1 MLRPAYVRIVPAL
14 VLLAGLLTAGNAWYL
29 QRDENRAETNRQLN
43 RAAAEAAQ
51 TIEDRLQ
58 IVEHT
63 LHGARGAMVAVG
75 SRSFDEESFRRFAE
89 AIDFRDELP
98 GALALGFVRRVDAA
112 DLAAYQ
118 ARERR
123 EGREDFRVQPIAP
136 GRAGEHLI
144 VEYAHPAGAEGL
156 ATGLDLVTNPA
167 IREAAALALTTD
179 TAILSAPLILRP
191 SGPASEM
198 TGMVMALPVRSAMHG
213 PADALVIMSL
223 AVDRV
228 LSLGLSRDDTLM
240 VTISDVTDHP
250 GGAILQLTGSADLK
264 GQRVYRPVTFYGRHW
279 RVDVTPGPAFIARLN
294 LLSPWWVAAS
304 HLGLAVIAALLA
316 YLILNR
322 VDRRLRDDARRLAA
336 ADELERLVAIRTA
349 ELREREAR
357 FRAITELSA
366 DWYWQT
372 DADGRFTEISGG
384 IERLGFDADHAIGRS
399 RRELAADPD
408 DPGLAIYD
416 AVAARRQPFRRV
428 AYRVAGGEG
437 EMRTIEISGD
447 PIFGSDGRFLGYRGS
462 GRDVTDDVTARR
474 EIEQA
479 YATVA
484 GVLDASMNAVFVHVA
499 ERDEAGRLT
508 DLRLS
513 MINAAGEALLGVRA
527 EEVIGSSLRGS
538 LLPGEEEVFHRA
550 RSVVG
555 TGRPERFYQLV
566 HRAGRD
572 VWVMIQ
578 AVRLGDGCVITA
590 ADVTEARIRE
600 ARLRESE
607 ARLQA
612 LIGTVG
618 VGIVVLDGEGQVTMM
633 NAAGERLFD
642 RRAAEVVGENF
653 CHLVPRPEGLEAA
666 DGECGGSIADGCGAI
681 HQAIALR
688 ADGTE
693 VPVEVSIGAFDT
705 GDGPMYVAA
714 IADMTERN
722 RSMTELRRAREE
734 ADAANAAKSAFL
746 ANMSHEIRT
755 PMNGVTGMLQILLG
769 TPLDADQRRYA
780 EVARDSADSLLGL
793 IDDILDVSKLEAGRM
808 ELEHLPF
815 DLEDLVDGV
824 IAILAPR
831 ARDRRIDLAGV
842 VDPSAAGSW
851 IGDPTRIRQI
861 LVNLAGNA
869 VKFTTA
875 GHVSID
881 VSAVAHREVDPD
893 GRGRLRFRVEDTG
906 VGIAADHLDQLFRPF
921 SQADAS
927 VTRRFGGTGL
937 GLAICR
943 DLTAL
948 MGGTIDVVSRE
959 GEGSVFTVEI
969 GLERVPDAARMAPAL
984 PVLAGRRA
992 LVVDAVEVTR
1002 RMIARQIEALGMDCV
1017 EVASAGEALI
1027 ILEMSVAG
1035 ERPIDLVVSGLNLTG
1050 LSAARLARW
1059 VRLDP
1064 DLAGVRVIAATCGA
1078 PVPDEELYDG
1088 VVSKPVRRRELA
1100 ELMHRLLDPEA
1111 AAAHRGNPVPAEGP
1125 GHGRRLLLVE
1135 DNATNRTVATVMLE
1149 RQGYTV
1155 ETAETGE
1162 GVELRL
1168 ADGNF
1173 DAVLM
1178 DIQMPVV
1185 DGIEATRRIRAA
1197 EAAACLPPVPIVAL
1211 TANAMAG
1218 MREEYLAA
1226 GMNDYLAKPFQVDD
1240 LLAVVAKWCGG
1251 RPAADAAPSGPTP
1264 SRPTPAPAAP
1274 APATPAPAVPVL
1286 DETALDQVAAVLPV
1300 EKFEDLVQSFVTAGV
1315 AQLDEVRAARA
1326 ARDIDRLR
1334 RSGHDI
1340 ISTAGNC
1347 GLMQLSDAGRR
1358 LQVAARAGDLDQAVE
1373 VAGEILDV
1381 GPAAIEAIR
1390 TRFGSPRSAA

>member
-1 MLRPAYVRIVPAL
+1 MLRLPYVRIVPL
-14 VLLAGLLTAGNAWYL
+14 VVVFSGLLVALNAWYV
-29 QRDENRAETNRQLN
+29 QRDENRAET
-43 RAAAEAAQ
+43 RARLDMAAEEVVE
-51 TIEDRLQ
+51 TLTGRLRS
-58 IVEHT
+58 VEHV
-63 LHGARGAMVAVG
+63 LHGARGAMIAVG
-75 SRSFDEESFRRFAE
+75 SRGLDAERFRRFAE
-89 AIDFRDELP
+89 AVDLREELP
-98 GALALGFVRRVDAA
+98 GALALGFVRRVATA
-112 DLAAYQ
+112 DLTAFQ
-118 ARERR
+118 AREHW
-123 EGREDFRVQPIAP
+123 EGRRDFHIQPVLP
-136 GRAGEHLI
+136 GRQGEHLI
-144 VEYAHPAGAEGL
+144 VEYLSPGAAAGLAAGQDLMADPAIRDAAQAAL
-156 ATGLDLVTNPA
+156 ATGAPT
-167 IREAAALALTTD
+167 
-179 TAILSAPLILRP
+179 LSAPLILHP
-191 SGPASEM
+191 SGSDDEM
-198 TGMVMALPVRSAMHG
+198 TGMIMALPMRSASQG
-213 PADALVIMSL
+213 PADALLIMSL

-228 LSLGLSRDDTLM
+228 LGPGLGRDCSLM
-240 VTISDVTDHP
+240 VMISDVTDHA
-250 GGAILQLTGSADLK
+250 GGAILQLSGPAGLADM
-264 GQRVYRPVTFYGRHW
+264 RVRLPVTLFGRDW
-279 RVDVTPGPAFIARLN
+279 RVDVVPTAVFVDRLN

-304 HLGLAVIAALLA
+304 HFGLAVIAGLLA
-316 YLILNR
+316 YLLLAR
-322 VDRRLRDDARRLAA
+322 LERRLRDDARRLAA
-336 ADELERLVAIRTA
+336 ADELERLVGMRTA

-372 DADGRFTEISGG
+372 DTDGRFTEISGG
-384 IERLGFDADHAIGRS
+384 IERLGLGATDAIGRS
-399 RRELAADPD
+399 RREMAVDPD
-408 DPGLAIYD
+408 DPGLAIHD
-416 AVAARRQPFRRV
+416 ALVARRRPFRRV
-428 AYRVAGGEG
+428 AYRIADGKGVV
-437 EMRTIEISGD
+437 RTIEISGD
-447 PIFGSDGRFLGYRGS
+447 PIFGPDGRFQGYRGS
-462 GRDVTDDVTARR
+462 GRDVTEDVAARR

-479 YATVA
+479 YATIA
-484 GVLDASMNAVFVHVA
+484 GVLDASLNAVFVYVA
-499 ERDEAGRLT
+499 ERDEAGRLI

-513 MINAAGEALLGVRA
+513 MINAAGEALSGVRA
-527 EEVIGSSLRGS
+527 EKVIGNSLRGS
-538 LLPGEEEVFHRA
+538 LLPGEEEIFRRA
-550 RSVVG
+550 RSVVE
-555 TGRPERFYQLV
+555 TGRPERLYQLV

-572 VWVMIQ
+572 IWVMIQ
-578 AVRLGDGCVITA
+578 TVRLGDGCVITA

-612 LIGTVG
+612 MIGTVG

-642 RRAAEVVGENF
+642 RRADEVVGENF

-666 DGECGGSIADGCGAI
+666 GDSECRGSIADGCGRI

-688 ADGTE
+688 ADGAA
-693 VPVEVSIGAFDT
+693 VPVEVSIGSFDT
-705 GDGPMYVAA
+705 GDGPMYVVA

-722 RSMTELRRAREE
+722 RSMAELRRAREE

-793 IDDILDVSKLEAGRM
+793 IDDILDLSKLEAGRM
-808 ELEHLPF
+808 ELERLPF

-824 IAILAPR
+824 VAILAPR

-842 VDPSAAGSW
+842 VDPSAVGSW

-869 VKFTTA
+869 VKFTAA
-875 GHVSID
+875 GHVSIE
-881 VSAVAHREVDPD
+881 VSALADTE

-906 VGIAADHLDQLFRPF
+906 VGIAADHLEQLFRPF

-948 MGGTIDVVSRE
+948 MGGTIGVESRE

-969 GLERVPDAARMAPAL
+969 GLERAADPARMAPAL
-984 PVLAGRRA
+984 PVLTGRRA

-1002 RMIARQIEALGMDCV
+1002 RMIARQIEALGMDCI
-1017 EVASAGEALI
+1017 EVGSAGEALI

-1035 ERPIDLVVSGLNLTG
+1035 ERPVDLVVTGLNLTG

-1064 DLAGVRVIAATCGA
+1064 DLASVRIIAASCGT
-1078 PVPDEELYDG
+1078 PVPDEEVYDA
-1088 VVSKPVRRRELA
+1088 VMDKPIRRREFAGLVN
-1100 ELMHRLLDPEA
+1100 RLLDPAA
-1111 AAAHRGNPVPAEGP
+1111 AAAHRMAPVPAEGP

-1149 RQGYTV
+1149 RQGYAV
-1155 ETAETGE
+1155 ETAGNGE
-1162 GVELRL
+1162 GVEMRVVE
-1168 ADGNF
+1168 GSF
-1173 DAVLM
+1173 DVVLM

-1218 MREEYLAA
+1218 MREEYLAV
-1226 GMNDYLAKPFQVDD
+1226 GMNDYLAKPFRVDD
-1240 LLAVVAKWCGG
+1240 LLAVVARWCTD
-1251 RPAADAAPSGPTP
+1251 RPAEG
-1264 SRPTPAPAAP
+1264 SRRSAP
-1274 APATPAPAVPVL
+1274 APRAAAVPVL
-1286 DETALDQVAAVLPV
+1286 DETALDQVAAVLSA
-1300 EKFEDLVQSFVTAGV
+1300 EKFDDLVKSFVTAGV
-1315 AQLDEVRAARA
+1315 AQLDEVRAACA
-1326 ARDIDRLR
+1326 ARDLDRLR

-1390 TRFGSPRSAA
+1390 NRFGPPRSAA

>member
-1 MLRPAYVRIVPAL
+1 MLRPAYVRIVPVL
-14 VLLAGLLTAGNAWYL
+14 VLLAGLLAAGNAWYL
-29 QRDENRAETNRQLN
+29 QRDENRYQTTRELN

-51 TIEDRLQ
+51 TIGDRLQ
-58 IVEHT
+58 IIEHT

-75 SRSFDEESFRRFAE
+75 TRSFDEERFRRFAE
-89 AIDFRDELP
+89 AIDFRRDLP
-98 GALALGFVRRVDAA
+98 GALALGFVRRVETA

-167 IREAAALALTTD
+167 IREAAALALTID
-179 TAILSAPLILRP
+179 TAVLSAPLILRP

-228 LSLGLSRDDTLM
+228 LGLGLSRDDTLM

-264 GQRVYRPVTFYGRHW
+264 GQRVYRPVTFYGRYW

-372 DADGRFTEISGG
+372 DVDGRFTEISGG
-384 IERLGFDADHAIGRS
+384 IERLGFEADHVVGRS

-447 PIFGSDGRFLGYRGS
+447 PIFGADGRFQGYRGS
-462 GRDVTDDVTARR
+462 GRDVTDDVAARR

-484 GVLDASMNAVFVHVA
+484 GVLDASLNAVFVYVA
-499 ERDEAGRLT
+499 ERDAAGRLT

-513 MINAAGEALLGVRA
+513 MINAAGEALSGVRA
-527 EEVIGSSLRGS
+527 DEVIGNSLRGS
-538 LLPGEEEVFHRA
+538 LLPGEEEIFRRA
-550 RSVVG
+550 RSVVE
-555 TGRPERFYQLV
+555 TGRPERFYELV
-566 HRAGRD
+566 NRAGRD
-572 VWVMIQ
+572 IWVMIQ
-578 AVRLGDGCVITA
+578 TVRLGDGCVITA

-618 VGIVVLDGEGQVTMM
+618 VGIVVLDGDGQVMMM

-642 RRAAEVVGENF
+642 RRAAEVVGDNF

-666 DGECGGSIADGCGAI
+666 DGECGGLIADGCGGI

-688 ADGTE
+688 ADGTP

-722 RSMTELRRAREE
+722 RSMAELRRAREE

-808 ELEHLPF
+808 ELERLPF

-842 VDPSAAGSW
+842 VDPSAVGSW

-875 GHVSID
+875 GHVSIE
-881 VSAVAHREVDPD
+881 VSAVAHTEVDPD

-969 GLERVPDAARMAPAL
+969 GLERAADAARTSPSM

-1002 RMIARQIEALGMDCV
+1002 RMVARQIEALGMDCV

-1064 DLAGVRVIAATCGA
+1064 DLAGVKVIAATCGV

-1088 VVSKPVRRRELA
+1088 VISKPVRRRELA
-1100 ELMHRLLDPEA
+1100 DLMHRLLDPEA
-1111 AAAHRGNPVPAEGP
+1111 AAARGVSPAPAEGP

-1168 ADGNF
+1168 AEGSF

-1251 RPAADAAPSGPTP
+1251 R
-1264 SRPTPAPAAP
+1264 
-1274 APATPAPAVPVL
+1274 ATPAASARPARPPAVPVL

-1381 GPAAIEAIR
+1381 GPAAIEAVR
-1390 TRFGSPRSAA
+1390 SRFGSPRSAA